1 MDFKPRL
8 GDVRRLSEQAVLDHI
23 NDRTRSRQYPAQKLR
38 RLESLLEVP
47 DHVLAC
53 QAFFQ
58 GFIFP
63 EKDGFTVT
71 CYLAR
76 DPSPFYGVM
85 VTRKMPNTGEE
96 ECIMLIA
103 PSNEHM
109 QKWLTDVQF
118 LSEGEYKKLGIETRC
133 GAVLSEDGLLQL
145 FFRGREAADS
155 TAIHSNDKNRTTLSY
170 KLSTSTDLEA
180 LVQEL
185 RPLRRFW
192 RLHAEQSAAWNKIQ
206 RKHYPSSP
214 TDTPKQKKRAVR
226 ARTKWWDTR
235 GRKAVMAGMAAPYV
249 PLVAPIETH
258 HFALLAWFV
267 RLRALFPASD
277 GFVYSF
283 QYGVGKDQPDEKSR
297 KRYKCVRIGKKQE
310 NGSVTAV
317 MTAILMSRC
326 YFTQEKRPL
335 DLLAQQQVW
344 CTEAEV
350 LCQTGRPAY
359 LATIEPASR
368 ELTIYEIPDPLGP
381 FLPVQRCFL
390 TFCNT
395 SSASERL
402 HTRLYLKEIF
412 NKITRDRVR
421 FVEPE
426 VEPAG
431 KRERY
436 AAKIKSL
443 MALS

>member
-1 MDFKPRL
+1 MDFNSRL

-23 NDRTRSRQYPAQKLR
+23 NDCTRSRQYPAQKLR
-38 RLESLLEVP
+38 RLGSLLEVSE
-47 DHVLAC
+47 HVLAC

-76 DPSPFYGVM
+76 DPKPFYGVM
-85 VTRKMPNTGEE
+85 VTRKMPDTGEE
-96 ECIMLIA
+96 ECIIVIA

-109 QKWLTDVQF
+109 QK
-118 LSEGEYKKLGIETRC
+118 
-133 GAVLSEDGLLQL
+133 
-145 FFRGREAADS
+145 EAADS
-155 TAIHSNDKNRTTLSY
+155 TTNHSNDKYRTTLSY

-192 RLHAEQSAAWNKIQ
+192 RLHAEQSATWKEIK
-206 RKHYPSSP
+206 RKHFPSSL
-214 TDTPKQKKRAVR
+214 TDTTKQKKRAVR
-226 ARTKWWDTR
+226 ARSKWWDTR
-235 GRKAVMAGMAAPYV
+235 GRRAVMAGMAAPYV

-283 QYGVGKDQPDEKSR
+283 FQYGVGKDQSDEEAR
-297 KRYKCVRIGKKQE
+297 KRYKCIRIGK
-310 NGSVTAV
+310 
-317 MTAILMSRC
+317 
-326 YFTQEKRPL
+326 KRPL
-335 DLLAQQQVW
+335 DLVAQQQVW

-359 LATIEPASR
+359 LATIEPASG
-368 ELTIYEIPDPLGP
+368 ELTVYEIPDPLGP

-390 TFCNT
+390 TSCNT
-395 SSASERL
+395 SSVSERL
-402 HTRLYLKEIF
+402 HTRLYLKEVF

-426 VEPAG
+426 VEPVG

-443 MALS
+443 MELS